1 VKKRIFLFL
10 LAAVLLVSSC
20 SNVYAKGGS
29 FKSGGFSGKSFSRS
43 IGKSSS
49 TKGYSGSSKSSK
61 SGSSIGSLFG
71 SSKSK
76 SSSDSSGYSGSS
88 STRKAPG
95 SYSSGSSYTGSSS
108 SKSAASSKSSKASTM
123 KSSYMQDTYKKQVS
137 QNNYSTYKQKLNT
150 EQKKVYEDSFSKSYR
165 MNNRMDFDYA
175 MRSRP
180 QRINM
185 FGARPLFINVNPV
198 YFGSPFS
205 YGHAFVGAWD
215 LWFLMRAS
223 EMFWFHHWNEISPY
237 RDYFEAQRYAELEK
251 RVKEL
256 EQQGTVRDPEYMDP
270 DVDPDLQL
278 SSEYQD
284 KNLDNIYY
292 TNKDPGSTGSTAG
305 TVVAIAVVALVL
317 IMAFRHA
324 ARPRPRKYNRN
335 SIY

>member
-1 VKKRIFLFL
+1 MKKRIFLIV
-10 LAAVLLVSSC
+10 LAAVFLFANC
-20 SNVYAKGGS
+20 GDVYAKGRS
-29 FKSGGFSGKSFSRS
+29 FKSGGYSGKSFSRS

-61 SGSSIGSLFG
+61 SSSSIGSLFG

-76 SSSDSSGYSGSS
+76 TNSGSSGYTGSS
-88 STRKAPG
+88 STRKAPK

-108 SKSAASSKSSKASTM
+108 SKTASASKSTKAGTA
-123 KSSYMQDTYKKQVS
+123 KSAYMQSTYKKQVS
-137 QNNYSTYKQKLNT
+137 QNNYSAYKQKLNT
-150 EQKKVYEDSFSKSYR
+150 EQKKVYEDSFNKSYR

-175 MRSRP
+175 MRTRP
-180 QRINM
+180 QRISV
-185 FGARPLFINVNPV
+185 FGARPVFINVNPV

-223 EMFWFHHWNEISPY
+223 EMFWFHHWHDIHPY
-237 RDYFEAQRYAELEK
+237 RNYFEAQRFAELER

-256 EQQGTVRDPEYMDP
+256 EQQGVVRDPEYMDP

-278 SSEYQD
+278 SSEYQE
-284 KNLDNIYY
+284 KHLDNVYY
-292 TNKDPGSTGSTAG
+292 TAKNPGNPGSAVG
-305 TVVAIAVVALVL
+305 TVIVIGVVALVL
-317 IMAFRHA
+317 IMALRRS
-324 ARPRPRKYNRN
+324 ARPRRGRFNGN